1 MMCHQRTKIAGAVA
15 YCKGKRL
22 TKKCLYE
29 NKTKYLVQVS
39 DTVQHLVCVHFFLDC
54 CPGCQRHVSL
64 SIGIF

>member
-1 MMCHQRTKIAGAVA
+1 MKCHPRTKIAGAVS

-39 DTVQHLVCVHFFLDC
+39 DTVQHLGSDFPLFKN
-54 CPGCQRHVSL
+54 
-64 SIGIF
+64 